1 MVRSAGRSA
10 IVALMLCLG
19 GWLAAGSA
27 QASSV
32 VPSLEWTGFTSFQQG
47 LNVCNYGGAAFL
59 AEIDSG
65 FTANQ
70 SDCYTLSIQG
80 VGQVSRPY
88 CENGPFPSGPF
99 PDYGVAANNVIFSV
113 PAGTPAVA
121 EVRSYNGPNG
131 TGSLSFTSRITFTC
145 DSGKVLDITSFAGS
159 CQSGPNTLCLAN
171 NRFAVSATYAAPNG
185 AAGTAQVVPLT
196 ADTGYLWFFS
206 SANVEAVIKVING
219 CALDSNFWVFA
230 GGLTNVKT
238 VISVTDTATGST
250 KKYTNPQGQAFQPIQ
265 DTSAFPTCGK
275 KTSSDA
281 GDDAAGQQEAQAA
294 ENAAAIATGGEE
306 QSALPEAGSGT
317 SLLLN
322 NNRFKVDVIWRT
334 TDGKSGSGTPVAL
347 TNDTGYFWFFESSN
361 VEMVIKVLSACALD
375 GKYWVF
381 AGGLTNV
388 HTTVTVT
395 DTKTGKFK
403 TYVNPQGVSFQPVQD
418 TAAFSTCP

>member
-32 VPSLEWTGFTSFQQG
+32 VPSLEWTGFTGFQQG

-159 CQSGPNTLCLAN
+159 CQSGPSTLCLAN

-219 CALDSNFWVFA
+219 CALDTNFWVFA

-238 VISVTDTATGST
+238 VISVTDTATGVT

-265 DTSAFPTCGK
+265 DTSAFATCGT
-275 KTSSDA
+275 KTRSDS
-281 GDDAAGQQEAQAA
+281 GDDAAAQP
-294 ENAAAIATGGEE
+294 EEPAAANVA
-306 QSALPEAGSGT
+306 T